1 MGFFLKIKLTV
12 QKGPKM
18 AFLIKEKQIDGACIS
33 RMKKKWT
40 IKLLVLTGFIVAV
53 LFLALLSGIV
63 WDSMMTSMKV
73 NGEEDHSDA
82 ILLATEKISSSMALA
97 IAAHRGH
104 ILNGDQ
110 ESLLQRE
117 AALEALETSVTTLA
131 ELVQDDLELQ
141 AHLQQLQTII
151 PERITLM
158 KQAQARHGDERAA
171 TLKSGNAGSVQL
183 HEVLSQ
189 ITTYESQRRHHLN
202 LEKRAG
208 IRRTQISAA
217 MLVLSLAILL
227 TGLYLLIN
235 HHLRRDEV
243 RMELEKSEALLRQV
257 LELMPVGVVVI
268 GRDRTLRMVNP
279 AAHEIMGTSVSEPV
293 QLAALQAWDLGT
305 GQRITQNESSI
316 EQALDFGEVT
326 LNREV
331 EVMRIDG
338 QRRILRTS
346 AMPLRDNQQHIL
358 GAITVSL
365 DVTDLKRTEKALQAA
380 HDAMEARVAMRTREL
395 VVANAQLKSQIEERR
410 RAEDALRQTQ
420 NILTIAQRTA
430 HVGSWEINLVT
441 QEAQWSDEFFRI
453 CGLEPG
459 SIKPSIPAGFDLIHP
474 EDRRRISAAVNA
486 AVEGRREYS
495 ETLRVI
501 RPDGT
506 IRHVM
511 LQGEPVPSGYAPP
524 TILIGSLLDITEQK
538 QNEEMLRQLAVHQE
552 VIKEEERKRIAREIH
567 DEMGQ
572 NLLALRID
580 VSMLHARTA
589 RSHPKLHHKVE
600 TVLNNIDNTIKSV
613 RAIINNLRPVVL
625 DLGLY
630 ASLQWQI
637 EEFQRRTGITCELF
651 AKADELDRGLTEEQ
665 TTTLFRILQESL
677 TNVAR
682 HANAG
687 NVNVALDRKGNQ
699 LHMRIADDGIG
710 MFPGDRRKSKSFG
723 LLGIRERISAIG
735 GKMTVESIVG
745 QGTVLVLSI
754 PLKPQA
760 ADEPEPPRRLQ
771 A

>member
-1 MGFFLKIKLTV
+1 
-12 QKGPKM
+12 
-18 AFLIKEKQIDGACIS
+18 
-33 RMKKKWT
+33 MKKKWT

-73 NGEEDHSDA
+73 NSEEDHSNA
-82 ILLATEKISSSMALA
+82 VLLATEKISSSMALA
-97 IAAHRGH
+97 IAAHRGYM
-104 ILNGDQ
+104 LNGDQ
-110 ESLLQRE
+110 ESLLQRD
-117 AALEALETSVTTLA
+117 AALEALDASVASLA
-131 ELVQDDLELQ
+131 DLVQDDLELQ
-141 AHLQQLQTII
+141 AYLQQLQTII
-151 PERITLM
+151 PEKIDMM
-158 KQAQARHGDERAA
+158 KQGPSRQGSERLANVKSSNASSAQLQEIFSR
-171 TLKSGNAGSVQL
+171 
-183 HEVLSQ
+183 
-189 ITTYESQRRHHLN
+189 ITTYENQRHHRLDQ
-202 LEKRAG
+202 EKRAG

-217 MLVLSLAILL
+217 MLVSSLAILL

-235 HHLRRDEV
+235 HHLRRDEL

-268 GRDRTLRMVNP
+268 GPDRSLSMANP
-279 AAHEIMGTSVSEPV
+279 AAHEIMGTSPGDKL
-293 QLAALQAWDLGT
+293 QLPWLKAWDIGT
-305 GQRITQNESSI
+305 GESITQDKSSI
-316 EQALDFGEVT
+316 VRALEHGEVT
-326 LNREV
+326 LNQEV
-331 EVMRIDG
+331 EIMRANDG

-346 AMPLRDNQQHIL
+346 AMPLRDNQQKIL

-410 RAEDALRQTQ
+410 RAEDTLRQTQ

-459 SIKPSIPAGFDLIHP
+459 SIKLSIPAGFDLIHP

-486 AVEGRREYS
+486 AVEARREYS
-495 ETLRVI
+495 ETLRVV

-506 IRHVM
+506 IRHVL

-524 TILIGSLLDITEQK
+524 TILIGSMLDITEQK

-589 RSHPKLHHKVE
+589 KSHPKLHHKVE

-637 EEFQRRTGITCELF
+637 EEFQRRTGIVCELF
-651 AKADELDRGLTEEQ
+651 AKADELDRCLTEEQ

-687 NVNVALDRKGNQ
+687 NVNIALDRKGSQ
-699 LHMRIADDGIG
+699 LFMRIADDGVG
-710 MFPGDRRKSKSFG
+710 MYPGDRRKSKSFG

-735 GKMTVESIVG
+735 GQMTVESIVG
-745 QGTVLVLSI
+745 QGTVLVLSV
-754 PLKPQA
+754 PLNTQA
-760 ADEPEPPRRLQ
+760 TDEPEPPHRLQ